1 MNCDPFRNL
10 AVEIRRYG
18 HVAVAVV
25 RLRIAN
31 AILSQLPFLQGFI
44 NAKLVAF
51 KVVDAQ
57 RKRLTRPQATYS
69 KNWHHEVLPRRSRQ
83 EGLHLLDAVK
93 PLARL
98 FADVWQCQFPRRVL
112 GNRIFV
118 NRVFKT
124 SFQVRANSL
133 TADFEYPSSAILFTS
148 N

>member
-1 MNCDPFRNL
+1 
-10 AVEIRRYG
+10 
-18 HVAVAVV
+18 
-25 RLRIAN
+25 
-31 AILSQLPFLQGFI
+31 
-44 NAKLVAF
+44 
-51 KVVDAQ
+51 
-57 RKRLTRPQATYS
+57 
-69 KNWHHEVLPRRSRQ
+69 VLPRRSRQ